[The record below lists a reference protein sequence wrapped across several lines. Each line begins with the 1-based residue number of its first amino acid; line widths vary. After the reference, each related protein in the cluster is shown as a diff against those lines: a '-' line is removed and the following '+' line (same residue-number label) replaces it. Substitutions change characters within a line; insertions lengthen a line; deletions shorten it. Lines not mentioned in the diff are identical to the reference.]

1 MSTRTR
7 YLPPGTLTWL
17 RVKWL
22 LLGLLLGVGTMAAL
36 AMYAAAIR
44 PPELPYRPAPAT
56 VEPPPTGEAAPK
68 LARLELGP
76 CPAGAKDCAVLPDP
90 AIRTIPEPGTAA
102 LVGVAAGA
110 MFFFRR
116 KA

>member
-1 MSTRTR
+1 MRTR

-22 LLGLLLGVGTMAAL
+22 LLGVLLGAGGMAVL

-56 VEPPPTGEAAPK
+56 VVPAQTGEAAPK
-68 LARLELGP
+68 LARADLGP
-76 CPAGAKDCAVLPDP
+76 CPQGVKDCATFPDP
-90 AIRTIPEPGTAA
+90 VVRTIPEPGTAA
-102 LVGVAAGA
+102 LVGVAAA
-110 MFFFRR
+110 ASLFFRR

>member
-1 MSTRTR
+1 MSTR

-22 LLGLLLGVGTMAAL
+22 LLGMLIGAGAMAAL

-44 PPELPYRPAPAT
+44 PPELPYRPAAATREPAQM
-56 VEPPPTGEAAPK
+56 GEAAPK
-68 LARLELGP
+68 LARLDVGP
-76 CPAGAKDCAVLPDP
+76 CPADVKDCAVFPDP
-90 AIRTIPEPGTAA
+90 TVRTVPEPGTLA

-110 MFFFRR
+110 SFFFRR